1 MNPILANPFRALGLI
16 ANSSEREIQK
26 QVATFSAY
34 ARVGKPIES
43 DCDFPLLPPVERTE
57 ETIRFAAGKIE
68 QPVNRLHYALFW
80 FLSSNHIDETA
91 LGYLRNNDSAKAAE
105 IWNLAVLDKS
115 ITAKNFSA
123 AHNLATL
130 QFLFSSLNGSLNP
143 AIFESAV
150 RLKGKAV
157 SECFDEFTR
166 QVAGDKV
173 SADRLEILKLFSD
186 DIIRFSDLHNG
197 HLAILV
203 NAFTE
208 FPANIRSYVV
218 GKVID
223 RPVANIR
230 EQIEEAV
237 AARVDNPED
246 AEIFGDE
253 LYEASI
259 EDLNMLRSILGPEH
273 PQFQMIANDLANELL
288 QCSIDFFNEFV
299 DSDDIDPGE
308 DALRLINYARSVG
321 PTGAVKHRIEENAPT
336 IERWVA
342 ETANR
347 TLNKSVSTDI
357 EFIGTKLKLFQS
369 EKESAKRAA
378 ELIEVCKPALANLAH
393 SLANEQGLYMK
404 LCDAVASNALGMA
417 VSSVNRVQ
425 EEYSLLQ
432 GFFSGTARSISLEA
446 ISKARDISDVKR
458 EVSDASAVISLLA
471 GMDMSSSVRQRC
483 QENARVLKRLR
494 EDLGIRAQRPSAKQS
509 AATTNTP
516 AFTAP
521 LSTSP
526 GAFSRF
532 FGWLT
537 ESPKRFFGFLGILGA
552 VGLCVFSSLVS
563 NNTGTSKN
571 TNAVSSSTLSNT
583 STTKNIGD
591 GTKARVT
598 PSATLTPTPTP
609 TPKTERPETG
619 AIMSRGSGG
628 RGLGTLT
635 ISNGTS
641 SDAIAKLVNLST
653 GKSHREIYVRA
664 NSSATLSGIA
674 PGEYELLFSMGRE
687 YAPSIRK
694 FLRDAEYSKF
704 DQTFY
709 FQETRD
715 AYGINYKTFRV
726 TLDKVAYGTATT
738 STIDESS
745 FDNK

>member
-1 MNPILANPFRALGLI
+1 MGISPHMNPILANPFRALGLI

-26 QVATFSAY
+26 HVATFSAY
-34 ARVGKPIES
+34 ARVGRSIES

-57 ETIRFAAGKIE
+57 ETIRAAAGKIE

-157 SECFDEFTR
+157 SECFDEFTQ

-173 SADRLEILKLFSD
+173 SADRLEILKLFAD
-186 DIIRFSDLHNG
+186 DILHFSDLHNG
-197 HLAILV
+197 HRASLV
-203 NAFTE
+203 NAFAE

-218 GKVID
+218 GKLID

-230 EQIEEAV
+230 EQIEDTA

-246 AEIFGDE
+246 AELFGDE

-259 EDLNMLRSILGPEH
+259 DDLSLLRSILGTEH

-299 DSDDIDPGE
+299 DSEIDPGE
-308 DALRLINYARSVG
+308 DALRLLNYARSVG
-321 PTGAVKHRIEENAPT
+321 PTGAVRHRIEENAPT
-336 IERWVA
+336 IESWAANVA
-342 ETANR
+342 ERSKGRAVKN
-347 TLNKSVSTDI
+347 DI
-357 EFIGTKLKLFQS
+357 EFIGSKLKLFQNG
-369 EKESAKRAA
+369 KESSKQAA
-378 ELIEVCKPALANLAH
+378 ELIEVCKPVLA
-393 SLANEQGLYMK
+393 SLARNLSDERDLYLK
-404 LCDAVASNALGMA
+404 LCDAVASNALGMT
-417 VSSVNRVQ
+417 VSSVNKVQ
-425 EEYSLLQ
+425 ETLTYNSSSSSQYYRDLTNLKLEVTD
-432 GFFSGTARSISLEA
+432 GFQ
-446 ISKARDISDVKR
+446 VM
-458 EVSDASAVISLLA
+458 SLLA
-471 GMDMSSSVRQRC
+471 VMDMSPTMRQRC
-483 QENARVLKRLR
+483 QENGRILTRMMG
-494 EDLGIRAQRPSAKQS
+494 ELGIRARKPSPQPT
-509 AATTNTP
+509 AASNETP
-516 AFTAP
+516 VFTAP
-521 LSTSP
+521 LSTSH

-532 FGWLT
+532 GRWLT
-537 ESPKRFFGFLGILGA
+537 ESPKHFLGFLGVLGV
-552 VGLCVFSSLVS
+552 VGLCVSSSLVS

-571 TNAVSSSTLSNT
+571 TSAVSNSTLSNT

-609 TPKTERPETG
+609 TPKIDRPETG
-619 AIMSRGSGG
+619 AVMSKGSGG

-653 GKSHREIYVRA
+653 GKSHREVYVRA
-664 NSSATLSGIA
+664 NSSSSLSNIA
-674 PGEYELLFSMGRE
+674 PGQYELLFSMGRE

-704 DQTFY
+704 DQAFD

-738 STIDESS
+738 SRIDESS
-745 FDNK
+745 FSNK